1 MFLNDDAHKRMS
13 MFSAMNHKDAFSYL
27 NTGAD
32 FRKWKEKTL
41 FMLEIMDL
49 HIALFEEAPRVSIEN
64 SVEEKEKYELKAAE
78 WEKSN
83 NVSLIIL
90 KHVTSSEI
98 KNKIL
103 DSVYAKEY
111 LSSIEKY
118 FADALPVEN
127 GL

>member
-1 MFLNDDAHKRMS
+1 
-13 MFSAMNHKDAFSYL
+13 
-27 NTGAD
+27 
-32 FRKWKEKTL
+32 
-41 FMLEIMDL
+41 MLEIMDL
-49 HIALFEEAPRVSIEN
+49 HIALFEEAPRVPIEN

-98 KNKIL
+98 KNKIP
-103 DSVYAKEY
+103 DSVYVKEY

-118 FADALPVEN
+118 FTDVLPVEN

>member
-1 MFLNDDAHKRMS
+1 MISLFCFRSIQVVFLNDDAHEMMS
-13 MFSAMNHKDAFSYL
+13 LFSAMDLFIYL

-41 FMLEIMDL
+41 FMLEILDL

-64 SVEEKEKYELKAAE
+64 SVKEKEKYELKAAE
-78 WEKSN
+78 WENSN

-98 KNKIL
+98 KNKIP
-103 DSVYAKEY
+103 DSVYAKIF
-111 LSSIEKY
+111 LH
-118 FADALPVEN
+118 
-127 GL
+127 